1 MKKDKSVILFGL
13 SFIIALLGEVYLL
26 NMNHIDNFSVVG
38 IGIVVILTAYL
49 WMDSIM
55 DLISSKNQVNDNEKD
70 SSYTELLNIQK
81 ATYAALKKSNQKM
94 EEEIDQIKEAQQ
106 KALDGQIKALNIS
119 VNYNKE
125 NTKELIKAIK
135 EECKGINYEE
145 ELMAIFAHL
154 ENYNQE
160 KAEKEEKAEK
170 DEKEEA
176 ELEITPLY
184 DDPNAALSVDEIA
197 KLFNSYGR

>member
-81 ATYAALKKSNQKM
+81 ATYAALKKNNQKM

-106 KALDGQIKALNIS
+106 KTLDGQIKALNIS

-145 ELMAIFAHL
+145 ELMAILTLL
-154 ENYNQE
+154 ENHNQE
-160 KAEKEEKAEK
+160 KDDKE
-170 DEKEEA
+170 EKEEA